1 MRYLE
6 KKKKIVWNQI
16 YCSLILY
23 SSEEWWFK
31 RTSFVYR
38 FEHKIVDN
46 FVFGKRIHFQTEN
59 EMILL
64 YHHEMLA
71 ENSPINWSRC

>member
-1 MRYLE
+1 MYEIRYTLHSS
-6 KKKKIVWNQI
+6 
-16 YCSLILY
+16 CILVKNDDLK
-23 SSEEWWFK
+23 EPH
-31 RTSFVYR
+31 FVYG
-38 FEHKIVDN
+38 FENKIVDN

-71 ENSPINWSRC
+71 ENSPIN